1 MTNSVLNSPSVVSTV
16 TSVGRSLIPTT
27 STPQK
32 DSAPASPDLF
42 HHGPRDGGIVG
53 DAAGLDEDRALA
65 DDAGLVLRQLPTVE
79 PFGIEAVLDAASEEG
94 AEPLELQIVCGHNEL
109 AALLERQAVMS
120 ADFARRLDARP
131 AERRLQAAGGIID
144 AGMDDAAVVPGLVGS
159 DFLLLLDDGDG
170 QALIPPRQL
179 QRGREADDAS
189 ADDDHTHGDALP
201 FRDQAVSKPRWR
213 ISSRCRSGCFLNA
226 ARPCTQK
233 WLLRTMRSPTG
244 SGSSNVAGDSSI
256 DWDMSL
262 R

>member
-179 QRGREADDAS
+179 QRGREADDA
-189 ADDDHTHGDALP
+189 
-201 FRDQAVSKPRWR
+201 
-213 ISSRCRSGCFLNA
+213 
-226 ARPCTQK
+226 
-233 WLLRTMRSPTG
+233 
-244 SGSSNVAGDSSI
+244 
-256 DWDMSL
+256 
-262 R
+262 